1 MYKENKIGRS
11 INTQY
16 LRIMI
21 YNLVEASNE
30 AWKYSHLISGEKKKQ
45 KLFKN
50 KISYLGDVDFMFFF
64 FISYP
69 IMYFSIMFHKN
80 L

>member
-64 FISYP
+64 YFLSY
-69 IMYFSIMFHKN
+69 YVFFDYVS
-80 L
+80 